1 MKEIDRPTL
10 WRFVACIY
18 EEERD
23 SDDDGNEI
31 SQQLVDII
39 SAWTAR
45 LIALSCK
52 SQTKAGRNREAVN
65 PRGVLLLNAR
75 ELKQKKKV
83 GFSRSTKHD
92 KLPKKIKTALPS
104 IEELETELARDLKVD
119 DTEE

>member
-52 SQTKAGRNREAVN
+52 SQTKAGRNGEAVN
-65 PRGVLLLNAR
+65 PRGVVLMNAR

-92 KLPKKIKTALPS
+92 KLTKKIKTALPS